1 MSLISSLHNAAA
13 SLGVFSRAIDIE
25 GSNVANA
32 ATPGYAAVRSSIQPI
47 GTGATVIGS
56 DYIIQSSAGNF
67 HADARVQAA
76 TSDAA
81 WSQNKASSLAP
92 VNQLFD
98 ITGGSGLLA
107 AFQQFGAAF
116 AGLAVN
122 PNDQALR
129 STALSAAGAVATE
142 FRRTAAGIDAQTIQ
156 VDSTIQGVATQIN
169 GLADQIRQYNVQLR
183 GTDPPDPG
191 VEANRRAAL
200 EDLASLTDITTTVN
214 PDGSVAVLT
223 GAQQPLVLGDQAY
236 KLTVSPSAAPG
247 AQVSSS
253 GGGNSPGT
261 YSGKLGALL
270 DVRNN
275 TLASLLGGGSS
286 AGSLNTLAKGFATR
300 VNSLFSSSVLPSGA
314 AGVPIY
320 TFDIGNDQNVAR
332 TLALDPAVTPSQLA
346 LGSTGPSAQSNGT
359 ANALSGLF
367 NSSNPADWVNGA
379 TLQKAFSGLA
389 SGVGQQL
396 SDATHAAS
404 SSLGTLTSAV
414 AERQQISGI
423 SLDKE
428 AVNITSLQRY
438 FEANAKLVGI
448 LDTLTQT
455 EIGLIR

>member
-1 MSLISSLHNAAA
+1 MSLISALHNASA
-13 SLGVFSRAIDIE
+13 SLDVFSRAIDIE

-32 ATPGYAAVRSSIQPI
+32 ATPGYAALRTSIQPI

-56 DYIIQSSAGNF
+56 DYIILSSAGDS
-67 HADARVQAA
+67 HADALVQAA

-81 WSQNKASSLAP
+81 WSQNRASSLTP

-107 AFQQFGAAF
+107 AFQQFSAAF
-116 AGLAVN
+116 SGLAVT
-122 PNDQALR
+122 PNDQTLR
-129 STALSAAGAVATE
+129 STALAAAGAVATE
-142 FRRTAAGIDAQTIQ
+142 FKKTATSIDAQTAQ
-156 VDSTIQGVATQIN
+156 VDTDLQSVATQID

-183 GTDPPDPG
+183 GKDQPDPG
-191 VEANRRAAL
+191 VEANRRAAI

-214 PDGSVAVLT
+214 PDGSVAILT
-223 GAQQPLVLGDQAY
+223 GNQQPLVFGDQAY
-236 KLTVSPSAAPG
+236 KLTVNPSAAPG

-253 GGGNSPGT
+253 GGGNSPVT
-261 YSGKLGALL
+261 FSGKLGALL

-275 TLASLLGGGSS
+275 TLVPLLGGGSVT
-286 AGSLNTLAKGFATR
+286 GSLNTLAKAFATR
-300 VNSLFSSSVLPSGA
+300 VNSLLSSGVLPSGSS
-314 AGVPIY
+314 GVPVY
-320 TFDIGNDQNVAR
+320 TFDSGNDQNIAR

-346 LGSTGPSAQSNGT
+346 LGSAGPSAQSNGT

-379 TLQKAFSGLA
+379 ALQNAFSGIA

-396 SDATHAAS
+396 SDATNDVS
-404 SSLGTLTSAV
+404 STQGSLTSAV

-423 SLDKE
+423 SLDQE

-448 LDTLTQT
+448 LDTLTTT
-455 EIGLIR
+455 EINLIK